1 MFIYLGQTITIESI
15 DVFHTIT
22 SSKRQHND
30 KNNKL
35 RESIIAAIINND
47 VPSEYYDSPK
57 WGELKTSVND
67 FLQRCA
73 TETTQTGSDG
83 GSLYSHVKC
92 IPAAGRTHSYDFSI
106 QFTYGDENN
115 NDMDCHPPPTTTIH
129 KVEFKYN
136 AKKVSDTPQFVSP
149 MKPSQYL
156 SSCYEEYFYDNYLTK
171 IAIEV
176 CVALPSRDEWLKQ
189 IHNTS
194 PICVRHLQDK
204 YYAGCRESSQF
215 TNTADDIAFYK
226 LCKKYACESIQT
238 FIATADLDIE
248 KLSEYLT
255 ESQRDKIYMLY
266 TPGNGIT
273 LQRVNPSD
281 YKIVS
286 YTKNPK
292 RSRYDCLTESGKK
305 IKVLL
310 RWKNGNGIAF
320 PAFQIS

>member
-22 SSKRQHND
+22 SNKRQHND

-35 RESIIAAIINND
+35 RESIIAAIINNE
-47 VPSEYYDSPK
+47 VPSEYYNDQR
-57 WGELKTSVND
+57 WVVLKASVNE

-73 TETTQTGSDG
+73 METTQSGSDG

-92 IPAAGRTHSYDFSI
+92 IQAAGRTHSYDFSI
-106 QFTYGDENN
+106 QFTYGDDNN
-115 NDMDCHPPPTTTIH
+115 NDVVYYQPSTTVIH

-156 SSCYEEYFYDNYLTK
+156 SSSYEEYFYDNYLIK
-171 IAIEV
+171 IALESRVEI
-176 CVALPSRDEWLKQ
+176 PSRDEWLKQ
-189 IHNTS
+189 IHNNS
-194 PICVRHLQDK
+194 PVCVRHLQDK
-204 YYAGCRESSQF
+204 YYAGCPDSSKF
-215 TNTADDIAFYK
+215 TNALDDIAFYE
-226 LCKKYACESIQT
+226 LCKNYARESIQT

-248 KLSEYLT
+248 KLSEYLC

-266 TPGNGIT
+266 TPGDGIT
-273 LQRVNPSD
+273 LQCVNPSD
-281 YKIVS
+281 YTIVS

-292 RSRYDCLTESGKK
+292 RSRYDCMTSSGKK
-305 IKVLL
+305 MKVLL

>member
-1 MFIYLGQTITIESI
+1 MFHYLGQTITHQSI
-15 DVFHTIT
+15 DVFDTT
-22 SSKRQHND
+22 SNQSRNQND
-30 KNNKL
+30 KNNKM
-35 RESIIAAIINND
+35 REAIIGAIINQL
-47 VPSEYYDSPK
+47 VPAEYYDYEASK
-57 WGELKTSVND
+57 WLTLKTAVDD
-67 FLQRCA
+67 FLQKCA
-73 TETTQTGSDG
+73 TASSNTGS
-83 GSLYSHVKC
+83 YSNVKC
-92 IPAAGRTHSYDFSI
+92 IQTAGRTHSYDFSI
-106 QFTYGDENN
+106 QFTYGDD
-115 NDMDCHPPPTTTIH
+115 NDNDVDGHPPPPTTTIH

-156 SSCYEEYFYDNYLTK
+156 SSCYEEYFYDNFLTK
-171 IAIEV
+171 IAVE
-176 CVALPSRDEWLKQ
+176 ALPPRDEWLKQ

-194 PICVRHLQDK
+194 PVCVRHLQDK
-204 YYAGCRESSQF
+204 YYAGCAKSSQF
-215 TNTADDIAFYK
+215 TNTPDDIAFYR
-226 LCKKYACESIQT
+226 LCKKYAGESIQT

-248 KLSEYLT
+248 KLSDYLC